1 MKKYTRKIIE
11 FYNKHSNDYI
21 KNSAFVL
28 ENKINKFAKLINHEG
43 RILDVGCG
51 PGHDTNYLIRK
62 GFNVL
67 GIDLSKQM
75 INYAKKNF
83 KGKFELMDFFDLK
96 FKKNTFD
103 GIWCSAAL
111 IHVTK
116 SDLNKI
122 LKSFFKILKEN
133 GVLGII
139 VRRFTKRVSKKE
151 DRRIFTMFYKKEIEE
166 YLIKNKFEII
176 SSEIFSYA
184 KIKWI
189 LIIAKS
195 T

>member
-1 MKKYTRKIIE
+1 MRKYTRKTIE

-21 KNSAFVL
+21 KNSTFVL
-28 ENKINKFAKLINHEG
+28 ENKINKFAKLINCRG
-43 RILDVGCG
+43 KILDVGCG
-51 PGHDTNYLIRK
+51 PGHDTDYLTQK

-83 KGKFELMDFFDLK
+83 KGKFKLMDFFDLK

-111 IHVTK
+111 IHIAK
-116 SDLNKI
+116 DDLNKT

-139 VRRFTKRVSKKE
+139 VRRVTKRVSKKE
-151 DRRIFTMFYKKEIEE
+151 DTRIFTMFYKREIEE
-166 YLIKNKFEII
+166 YLIKNKFKII
-176 SSEIFSYA
+176 SSEIFSYS
-184 KIKWI
+184 KVKWI